1 VSFTGQLF
9 GFQVP
14 AVKAMLERRYL
25 LVAFEMGLGKTVI
38 TLAATEEL
46 LDSGE
51 IATAIIIC
59 PASLKYQWR
68 RMIEKFTTDATI
80 VVVDGSPKMR
90 ERQYS
95 SIILDEPD
103 YVILNYEQCVND
115 WGYVQKL
122 PLDCVVVDEATA
134 IKSFRSKR
142 SRRIKKMKAKYRW
155 ALTGQPVENRPEEA
169 FSIMQWVDPE
179 VLGRFEM
186 FDRTFI
192 ARNNF
197 GGVQFY
203 KNLPTFHR
211 RLSTAMARKRR
222 DEPDV
227 RDQLPKVNEAIVPV
241 PFDPAGAKLYNHIR
255 DDLLAELGAA
265 QARFGNFSVF
275 HHYSP
280 HGQDDPGALKA
291 RAAIMS
297 RLTCLRML
305 CDHPALLRI
314 SAAQHSDPASA
325 SGSAYAHE
333 LADAGLLTHL
343 GPAPKFV
350 ATMELLAEIIEAGH
364 KAVLFSFFKES
375 LHRIRVGEVTVAGK
389 KISAKA
395 WRPVEFT
402 GELTPRERDAV
413 KQRFA
418 NDPNCRLFLS
428 SDAGGMGLDLP
439 EASYLINY
447 NLPWSAGK
455 FDQRQA
461 RIIRLSSEWE
471 SITLNT
477 VMMAGSIEE
486 RMHEMLTAKRAIA
499 DAVVDG
505 RGIDAKGR
513 LKLNVDTL
521 ARFLSSS
528 SV

>member
-1 VSFTGQLF
+1 MSFQGELF
-9 GFQVP
+9 AFQVP
-14 AVKAMLERRYL
+14 AVKAMLDRKQL

-38 TLAATEEL
+38 TLSATEEL
-46 LDSGE
+46 LDTGE

-68 RMIEKFTTDATI
+68 RMIRKFTTDATI
-80 VVVDGSPKMR
+80 TVVDGTPAMR
-90 ERQYS
+90 QRQYS
-95 SIILDEPD
+95 SIVKDEPD

-115 WGYVQKL
+115 WVFVSKL
-122 PLDCVVVDEATA
+122 PMDCVVVDEATA

-142 SRRIKKMKAKYRW
+142 SRRIKKMKSTYRF

-169 FSIMQWVDPE
+169 FSIMQWVDPD

-192 ARNNF
+192 QRNNF

-211 RLSTAMARKRR
+211 RLSTAMTRKRR

-227 RDQLPKVNEAIVPV
+227 VDQLPKVNEAIVPV
-241 PFDPAGAKLYNHIR
+241 PFDLAGARLYNHIK

-275 HHYSP
+275 HHYSA
-280 HGQDDPGALKA
+280 HGQDDPQALKA

-305 CDHPALLRI
+305 CDHPELLRI
-314 SAAQHSDPASA
+314 SAAQLKANA
-325 SGSAYAHE
+325 GSGSVYAAE
-333 LADAGLLTHL
+333 LDDAGLLDRL
-343 GPAPKFV
+343 GPAPKYA
-350 ATMELLAEIIEAGH
+350 ATMELLAAIIEAGH
-364 KAVLFSFFKES
+364 KVVTFSFFKES
-375 LHRIRVGEVTVAGK
+375 LHRIKAGGK
-389 KISAKA
+389 Q
-395 WRPVEFT
+395 WTPVEFT
-402 GELTPRERDAV
+402 GDLSAWERDKV

-418 NDPNCRLFLS
+418 TDDRCRLFLS

-439 EASYLINY
+439 EASYLVNY

-471 SITLNT
+471 SVTLNT

-505 RGIDAKGR
+505 RGIDARGR
-513 LKLNVDTL
+513 LKLNVATL
-521 ARFLSSS
+521 AAFLSSS